1 MLCCASLPYA
11 SRGERQEVLDEWSAE
26 LDFILSEADGL
37 PVTRLL
43 RGVWYS
49 VSLLGLLLPFTVA
62 RDRIAAYW
70 WKVTRR
76 LRSAS
81 WLHVYV
87 WTAVTVDG
95 FSALAAGLLA
105 FHASVEGHGHAI
117 AYLRATLILPVLWVL
132 FVKLADGYS
141 DRFFVRG
148 SDAFRTVLNAGVSLT
163 ATVAILSYLFNVELS
178 RAYLLIALPGMTVL
192 GLLARSV
199 MRKQRKAGYCMT
211 TVVAV
216 GHELDVARLI
226 AELRRDQ
233 SHGFSVVASCVAV
246 PSGRDEVSG
255 VPVYGGLD
263 DITAAVRVFAA
274 DTVAMLPC
282 LEIDG
287 IRLRGLARD
296 LEKTGTGLC
305 VSAAL
310 PDVAGPRATIRPR
323 AGLTLLHVDHDHRRL
338 GGIRLVFKDLFDR
351 TVAGAALILL
361 SPLLITLAS
370 CGDLA
375 PRPRARAVHPDP
387 GRQGRQG
394 DPDV

>member
-1 MLCCASLPYA
+1 MTATRAANIGNEPPSLHYPPYRA
-11 SRGERQEVLDEWSAE
+11 VVGEV
-26 LDFILSEADGL
+26 ADGVDDIAHAV
-37 PVTRLL
+37 PRRTAAIREGN
-43 RGVWYS
+43 RGASY
-49 VSLLGLLLPFTVA
+49 
-62 RDRIAAYW
+62 RDGRH
-70 WKVTRR
+70 
-76 LRSAS
+76 LAS
-81 WLHVYV
+81 QI
-87 WTAVTVDG
+87 
-95 FSALAAGLLA
+95 
-105 FHASVEGHGHAI
+105 EG
-117 AYLRATLILPVLWVL
+117 W